1 MKKTSKSTDLW
12 LEALGYDGSVGVVHR
27 SVKQVQADHP
37 YSREIQLM
45 LDSAG
50 DIVSS
55 AVYEIDRVPAVCFI
69 EPTAKQII
77 DPSFIDEVRRKI
89 WNQNLVSILVVVEP
103 NQATAYPAPR
113 TLHPAEPLTLM
124 AASVDGPFSAKE
136 IASGSIHSRLP
147 TWFDRKNRVDSAIL
161 ENLSIAVSL
170 LASNNLN
177 TAQAQLLLG
186 KCIFVSYLE
195 DRGIIGSDYRD
206 RHKVGSLL
214 SLLRSANAQG
224 LDKLFRTLKRDF
236 NGDLLDIEGG
246 SNVDWKQ
253 LGESTFSLLA
263 EFLLHTRLKDGQRSL
278 WRYDFK
284 YIPVELISGI
294 YESFLSHSQVKQG
307 AFYTPRHLASLAVDE
322 AFRGIKKP
330 WTEVVLDGACGS
342 GILIT
347 SAYRRMLGAM
357 RAAQKSALTYE
368 DRRTVL
374 MNGIRGSDIS
384 AAACKVTAFS
394 LYLVLLEDLAP
405 NDIARLQEDQQVKLP
420 PLIGAILA
428 KEEVGDFFDAK
439 NLVIQNSK
447 PTIVISNPPWF
458 EPADG
463 DSRLYEDW
471 WRDRYKNVL
480 PRRQIALAF
489 VRRATELVIPGGRL
503 CLILPAAVL
512 GAADTGPYL
521 LNWFREFMPERIF
534 NLADMRRVLFDGA
547 VHPTAIITGKRRLP
561 ADVGKIPPREAFEYF
576 VPKSDVSLAFGRL
589 TVHGFDRKK
598 LLSHA
603 ACNDAEVLR
612 TYFWGNELDESLI
625 ARLRLNGRFKD
636 HAQGENSRFIICKGF
651 HLTDNSKAPSDAKPL
666 RKYPY
671 LSTASGKGNY
681 PKNRLFITP
690 GDLKK
695 FPKEIDTVADF
706 GSRNGAA
713 FNGVRVIFPDGAD
726 NKTLE
731 IRACYADTA
740 FSFMQ
745 TAGAIIDRQGDKELM
760 RFVTAYLRSKLA
772 RYLLFYTTFSLVME
786 RPHIKLAEIERLPF
800 AMPDLHENPKRA
812 RTIINKVCDLLK
824 PFEQDNEDYPPARW
838 AKTRNQIDAL
848 IYDYFDL
855 SSTERKVVEDTCEF
869 FIPARQPVAL
879 SALNWQLMNSPSEN
893 ELKAYGEVLRHELE
907 TWRHRFDGSGQF
919 DIDIKCPRSRT
930 LGTQVIVRIGIQ
942 DEEKSAKT
950 THDFTAD
957 IARIIDE
964 LSGDEN
970 YPQVGDETLSFSS
983 DFLINHGGSYYL
995 VKPMIKRL
1003 WLAGAAAQDAY
1014 RVVQTVREGL

>member
-27 SVKQVQADHP
+27 SAKQVHADHP

-45 LDSAG
+45 LDAAG

-55 AVYEIDRVPAVCFI
+55 AVYEIDHVPAVCFI
-69 EPTAKQII
+69 EPTAKQIL
-77 DPSFIDEVRRKI
+77 DAGFIDEVRRKI
-89 WNQNLVSILVVVEP
+89 WNQNLVSILVVLES
-103 NQATAYPAPR
+103 NQATAYPVPR

-136 IASGSIHSRLP
+136 IASGNIHSRLP
-147 TWFDRKNRVDSAIL
+147 TWFDRKNKVDNVIL
-161 ENLSIAVSL
+161 ENLSDAVHL
-170 LASNNLN
+170 LVANDLN

-195 DRGIIGSDYRD
+195 DRGIIGSDYRE

-214 SLLRSANAQG
+214 ALLASANAQG

-236 NGDLLDIEGG
+236 NGDLLDVEGG

-253 LGESTFSLLA
+253 LGGSTFNLLA

-294 YESFLSHSQVKQG
+294 YESFLSHSQVKEG

-322 AFRGIKKP
+322 VFRGIKKP
-330 WTEVVLDGACGS
+330 WKEVVLDGACGS

-357 RAAQKSALTYE
+357 RSSQKAALTYE
-368 DRRTVL
+368 DRKNVL
-374 MNGIRGSDIS
+374 IEGIRGSDIS

-405 NDIARLQEDQQVKLP
+405 NDIARLQEDQKVKLP
-420 PLIGAILA
+420 PLIGTILPR
-428 KEEVGDFFDAK
+428 ENTGDFFDTENPVTQTGKA
-439 NLVIQNSK
+439 
-447 PTIVISNPPWF
+447 TIIISNPPWF
-458 EPADG
+458 EPQDG

-471 WRDRYKNVL
+471 WRDRYKSVL

-489 VRRATELVIPGGRL
+489 VRRATELIAPGGRL
-503 CLILPAAVL
+503 CLILPAAIL

-521 LNWFREFMPERIF
+521 SNWFREFMPERIF

-547 VHPTAIITGKRRLP
+547 VHPTAIITGKRRLTVD
-561 ADVGKIPPREAFEYF
+561 AGKIPPREVFEYF

-636 HAQGENSRFIICKGF
+636 HAQGDNSRFIICKGF

-666 RKYPY
+666 RKFPY
-671 LSTASGKGNY
+671 LSTATGKGNY
-681 PKNRLFITP
+681 PKNRLFVTTD
-690 GDLKK
+690 DLKK
-695 FPKEIDTVADF
+695 FPKEIETVADF

-713 FNGVRVIFPDGAD
+713 FDGVRVIFPDGVD

-731 IRACYADTA
+731 VRACFADTP
-740 FSFMQ
+740 FCFMQ
-745 TAGAIIDRQGDKELM
+745 TVGAIIDRQGDKKLM
-760 RFVTAYLRSKLA
+760 LFVTAYLRSKLA
-772 RYLLFYTTFSLVME
+772 RYLLFYTTFSLAME
-786 RPHIKLAEIERLPF
+786 RPHVKMAEIERLPF
-800 AMPDLHENPKRA
+800 SMPDMHENPKQA
-812 RTIINKVCDLLK
+812 RVIINKVSDLLK
-824 PFEQDNEDYPPARW
+824 SYENDSEDYPTALW
-838 AKTRNQIDAL
+838 AKTRTQIDAL

-855 SSTERKVVEDTCEF
+855 SITERKVVEDTCEF

-879 SALNWQLMNSPSEN
+879 SALKRPLMEPPSLD
-893 ELKAYGEVLRHELE
+893 ELKAYGEILRHELE
-907 TWRHRFDGSGQF
+907 SWCHRFDGSGQF
-919 DIDIKCPRSRT
+919 EIDIKCPRSRT
-930 LGTQVIVRIGIQ
+930 LGAQVVVRISIQ

-957 IARIIDE
+957 VSRIIEE

-970 YPQVGDETLSFSS
+970 YPQAGDDTLSFSS
-983 DFLINHGGSYYL
+983 DFLINHAGSYYL

-1003 WLAGAAAQDAY
+1003 WMAGAAAQDAY